1 MAGKDRG
8 LASCGPQDQQIWE
21 LSSLTGIASALFL
34 LPPGNMWAQTWS
46 NIYDLVIPFPSAS
59 KLDVTENMIKQVLHC
74 FSRVGWE
81 MALCSP
87 KFRQGSF
94 CLQGWTPKR
103 MFEEA
108 DNFFTSLG
116 MLPVTPEFWEKS
128 MLEKPTDGREVVCHA
143 SAWDFYNGKDFR

>member
-1 MAGKDRG
+1 M
-8 LASCGPQDQQIWE
+8 
-21 LSSLTGIASALFL
+21 
-34 LPPGNMWAQTWS
+34 
-46 NIYDLVIPFPSAS
+46 V
-59 KLDVTENMIKQVLHC
+59 
-74 FSRVGWE
+74 
-81 MALCSP
+81 LCSLQ
-87 KFRQGSF
+87 FRQGSF

-128 MLEKPTDGREVVCHA
+128 MLEKPTDRREVVCHA